1 MRDYINMELTIN
13 DWVKD
18 APTDQLEFRRV
29 VHIILTAIAL
39 DSNLAERMVM
49 KGGILMGLLYK
60 NRRYTQDID
69 FSTSRL
75 FDLSD
80 DANKQFFID
89 AFDEALNV
97 ASVELMYGI
106 KCKVQ
111 SFRVEPNKN
120 STFPGVKMTIGYANT
135 QNNSLM
141 NRLDRKESPHTVPI
155 DYSFNEPLGEI
166 QELIINDDSVE
177 TIKVYSLESLLAE
190 KFRAILQQ
198 SVRKRS
204 RRQDIYDIY
213 HLMNEGYVCNNS
225 QEKEVVLA
233 ILKQKSV
240 GKNID
245 HLLHKNGLDHE
256 ATKIMAKKDY
266 ALIKDETEGDLPDF
280 DKAYEIINGYFK
292 SLPWTDSGK

>member
-1 MRDYINMELTIN
+1 MELTIDN
-13 DWVKD
+13 WVKD
-18 APTDQLEFRRV
+18 APIDQLTFRRV

-60 NRRYTQDID
+60 NKRYTQDID
-69 FSTSRL
+69 FSTDIL
-75 FDLSD
+75 FNLGNEEDKQD
-80 DANKQFFID
+80 FINKFND
-89 AFDEALNV
+89 ALNV
-97 ASVELMYGI
+97 ASAELIYGI

-111 SFRVEPNKN
+111 SFKVEPNKN

-135 QNNSLM
+135 QNESLM
-141 NRLDRKESPHTVPI
+141 SRLERNQSPLTVSI

-166 QELIINDDSVE
+166 QELIINNDNTE
-177 TIKVYSLESLLAE
+177 IIKVYSLESLLAE

-198 SVRKRS
+198 SVRNRF

-213 HLMNEGYVCNNS
+213 HLMNEGYVCGNT

-233 ILKQKSV
+233 ILKQKSI

-245 HLLHKNGLDHE
+245 HLLHKNGLDDE
-256 ATKIMAKKDY
+256 ATKTMAKRDY
-266 ALIKDETEGDLPDF
+266 SIIKDEIEGDLPDF
-280 DKAYEIINGYFK
+280 EEAYQIISEYFK
-292 SLPWTDSGK
+292 SLPWG